1 MLVISMKI
9 TTVQIWK
16 IKILSLNNDNRVLWT
31 MSRIMTPIMTKI
43 MQDNERK
50 NDNKNCV
57 NTLS

>member
-1 MLVISMKI
+1 MKI

-43 MQDNERK
+43 MQDNGKK
-50 NDNKNCV
+50 NFDKNCV
-57 NTLS
+57 NTSS